1 LGAHVVGEQA
11 VEVVQIV
18 AAGMAAGIRIEQ
30 LAALEMA
37 YPTFSAVIGLAA
49 REITRRLGLA
59 QLTPQ
64 WRALERYDTAEWE
77 RS

>member
-1 LGAHVVGEQA
+1 
-11 VEVVQIV
+11 
-18 AAGMAAGIRIEQ
+18 MAAGIRIEQ

-59 QLTPQ
+59 QLAPQ